1 MFDLTRISN
10 SRKTNNLLCVQGII
24 PALKRKLDLYR
35 PIEKEVYILRTCYV
49 QIKLQSIVHSIIMCF
64 IHVFMSIW
72 VFEFM
77 SL

>member
-10 SRKTNNLLCVQGII
+10 SRKTNDLPCVQGII
-24 PALKRKLDLYR
+24 PALKRKLDLYKAV
-35 PIEKEVYILRTCYV
+35 EKEVYILRICYV
-49 QIKLQSIVHSIIMCF
+49 QIKLQSIVHIIMCS

>member
-10 SRKTNNLLCVQGII
+10 SRKKDDLPCVQGII
-24 PALKRKLDLYR
+24 PALKRKLDLYK
-35 PIEKEVYILRTCYV
+35 PVEKEIYILRICYV
-49 QIKLQSIVHSIIMCF
+49 QIKLQSIVHIIMCS
-64 IHVFMSIW
+64 IRVFMSIW